1 MFTSRHLITA
11 LCFSMIYGCSDTGNE
26 GVQIENHSEVN
37 KTIGKTV
44 IIDPEQSTHNEVSEL
59 TSIRKEFYED
69 GKIKEEVNFKGDLKD
84 GIRRKWYSNG
94 NLSIEGTMEMDK
106 WNGTYREWYSDG
118 MPKLVGE
125 YLDGKQHGEWF
136 FYDKNGVKLP
146 SLTYDNGKEVTRNLP
161 KVFGE

>member
-11 LCFSMIYGCSDTGNE
+11 LCFSMIYGCSDTGNK
-26 GVQIENHSEVN
+26 GVQIENQQEVN

-69 GKIKEEVNFKGDLKD
+69 GKIKEEVTFKGDLKN

>member
-1 MFTSRHLITA
+1 M
-11 LCFSMIYGCSDTGNE
+11 
-26 GVQIENHSEVN
+26 
-37 KTIGKTV
+37 
-44 IIDPEQSTHNEVSEL
+44 SEL

-69 GKIKEEVNFKGDLKD
+69 GNIKEEVNFKGDLKD

-94 NLSIEGTMEMDK
+94 NLSIEGTMKMDK

-125 YLDGKQHGEWF
+125 YLDSKQHGEWF